1 MDLPLDVRQLTNTMP
16 SNVTMEQSDQLTMTY
31 LTK

>member
-1 MDLPLDVRQLTNTMP
+1 MDLPLDAHQLTNTMP
-16 SNVTMEQSDQLTMTY
+16 SSVTMEQLDQLTMMC

>member
-1 MDLPLDVRQLTNTMP
+1 MDLPLDEHQLTNTMP
-16 SNVTMEQSDQLTMTY
+16 SNVTMEQLDQLTMTC